1 MNYRPLPD
9 CLTIRESE
17 IHGLGVF
24 ATEFIDINFNLG
36 IAHVELP
43 NFMHGHCRTPLGGFY
58 NHSEDPNCKL
68 VPSTE
73 LFYRETIIEQKMNMK
88 SGALFIVVKKL
99 FTVRE
104 IEEGEEIT
112 CRYILYEVGQT

>member
-1 MNYRPLPD
+1 MSYRPLPD

-17 IHGLGVF
+17 IHGLGLF
-24 ATEFIDINFNLG
+24 ATESIDMNFDLG

-68 VPSTE
+68 VPSTD
-73 LFYRETIIEQKMNMK
+73 LFQFDSDAK
-88 SGALFIVVKKL
+88 SSTLFLLVKRL

-112 CRYILYEVGQT
+112 CKYTLYEVGQT